1 MAPNTNQILFIV
13 IFSLLA
19 IILILLTY
27 VCWLKRMKMRAQH
40 DILAQEQ
47 QLERQQQAQMNPLTT
62 AELQRM
68 KPVLLQHLC
77 EKDMHIAPAAPAYT
91 RNPFDDTPQYTPHDE
106 HVLVDIY
113 DERERDATIIHTEQQ
128 YNNSRNN
135 SRR

>member
-19 IILILLTY
+19 FILVLLTY
-27 VCWLKRMKMRAQH
+27 VCWLKRMKMRAKR
-40 DILAQEQ
+40 DILAEQ
-47 QLERQQQAQMNPLTT
+47 HQLERQQQAQNNVLTT

-68 KPVLLQHLC
+68 KPVLLQQLY
-77 EKDMHIAPAAPAYT
+77 ERDLQRSPAAPAYS
-91 RNPFDDTPQYTPHDE
+91 NPFDDTPQYTPNDE
-106 HVLVDIY
+106 HVLVDIH

-128 YNNSRNN
+128 YNNASNN